1 MMTIEQYGEYVDDL
15 FDMLCKIVR
24 LHGADSPQAEAMA
37 SIHSKELMAY
47 LERVNNESN

>member
-1 MMTIEQYGEYVDDL
+1 MMTIEQYRDYVAEL
-15 FDMLCKIVR
+15 YTMLCKIVR

-47 LERVNNESN
+47 LERVHNESN

>member
-15 FDMLCKIVR
+15 FSMLCKIVR
-24 LHGADSPQAEAMA
+24 LHGADSPQAEAMS